1 MKSIQ
6 KRLLRWLLIGQFLA
20 VAMAGVITFFYL
32 RSELESLFDDRLR
45 QLAYSVPS
53 HGNFV
58 IPEEPQLGSLEDEDD
73 DQGIVIQVWD
83 KDGKRLYFLNHYGEV
98 PAPAP
103 EGFSSHWSGGTFW
116 RSFVLQ
122 RDARLIQ
129 VSQPYS
135 ERLEL
140 STGVAIRTIAPVLVL
155 VVVLGVLVWV
165 SVNRGLRPLQKL
177 AGDLGRRRPYS
188 LSPLGTEDLP
198 KEIRP
203 LVEALNDLL
212 ERLGHALEGQRQ
224 FIADAAHEL
233 RTPLTAVQLQV
244 QVMQQT
250 KAEQEREDALTQIR
264 SGVARASH
272 LVHQLLTLARLEPED
287 WQRPLVSVDLRALVT
302 SVVGDHVPTAVQRQI
317 DLGVDHDEEVTV
329 PGDIEGLRVML
340 GNLLDNAIRYSPIG
354 SRIDVSL
361 RRVDESARIEVLD
374 RGPGIP
380 AAERS
385 QVFDRFY
392 RRPGMREPGS
402 GLGLAIVREVA
413 ARHGGDVS
421 LADGDD
427 GVGLRVI
434 VSLPVGGAGEELP
447 RDGD

>member
-1 MKSIQ
+1 MKSIH
-6 KRLLRWLLIGQFLA
+6 KRLLRWLLVGQFLA
-20 VAMAGVITFFYL
+20 VAIAGVITFFYL

-53 HGNFV
+53 NGNFV
-58 IPEEPQLGSLEDEDD
+58 IPEEPQLGSLEEEDD
-73 DQGIVIQVWD
+73 DQGIVIQVWG
-83 KDGKRLYFLNHYGEV
+83 KDGKRLYFFNHHGEV
-98 PAPAP
+98 PAAAP

-122 RDARLIQ
+122 RGERFIQ
-129 VSQPYS
+129 VSQPFS

-165 SVNRGLRPLQKL
+165 SVSRGLRPLQKL

-188 LSPLGTEDLP
+188 LAPLETTDLP

-203 LVEALNDLL
+203 LVLALNDLL

-244 QVMQQT
+244 QVMQRTQT
-250 KAEQEREDALTQIR
+250 EQEREEALTQIR
-264 SGVARASH
+264 SGVTRASH

-287 WQRPLVSVDLRALVT
+287 WQRPFVRVDLRALVT
-302 SVVGDHVPTAVQRQI
+302 SVVGEYVPTAVQRQI
-317 DLGVDHDEEVTV
+317 DLGVSRDAAVTIS
-329 PGDIEGLRVML
+329 GDAEGLRVML
-340 GNLLDNAIRYSPIG
+340 GNLIDNAIRYSPFG

-361 RRVDESARIEVLD
+361 QRVAESARIEVID

-380 AAERS
+380 AEERS
-385 QVFDRFY
+385 QVFNRFY

-402 GLGLAIVREVA
+402 GLGLAIVHEVVVH
-413 ARHGGDVS
+413 HGGDVS
-421 LADGDD
+421 LADSED
-427 GVGLRVI
+427 GIGLRVI
-434 VSLPVGGAGEELP
+434 VNLPVGGAGEELP
-447 RDGD
+447 LDDD